1 MLLKRL
7 LTVKIASCPT
17 FEAAAEKVVEFW
29 RDADRPNP
37 IRLEGFAGVGKSGL
51 AKLLVKLVGG
61 QHIAGDDFV
70 SKFETPPSYR
80 ECMRQSEFDCAIV
93 QAFASGRVVV
103 LDADCLE
110 EVAPSTKW
118 GRGFVVYIKRLSFN
132 TQAPI
137 WHEGLYL
144 EEEAPIKELDRSIH
158 MYHNR
163 VRPHE
168 TADLIIELPETGH
181 LMPE

>member
-1 MLLKRL
+1 M
-7 LTVKIASCPT
+7 
-17 FEAAAEKVVEFW
+17 
-29 RDADRPNP
+29 
-37 IRLEGFAGVGKSGL
+37 
-51 AKLLVKLVGG
+51 
-61 QHIAGDDFV
+61 
-70 SKFETPPSYR
+70 
-80 ECMRQSEFDCAIV
+80 
-93 QAFASGRVVV
+93 VV
-103 LDADCLE
+103 LDAVCLE

-137 WHEGLYL
+137 WHEGFHL
-144 EEEAPIKELDRSIH
+144 EEEVPTKEVNRSIH

-181 LMPE
+181 LMTEGRFDRSMCFDPLGVEVIYVA